1 MYPLTNLATTFN
13 KESIDKIGNTFWQKD
28 LMTVVTINKKP
39 LKGAAMSQLFIAT
52 ATLFCKKVLFL
63 VSVLNF

>member
-1 MYPLTNLATTFN
+1 MNLATTFN
-13 KESIDKIGNTFWQKD
+13 KESIDEIGNTFWQKD
-28 LMTVVTINKKP
+28 LMMVVTINKKP

-52 ATLFCKKVLFL
+52 VTLFCNKVLFL